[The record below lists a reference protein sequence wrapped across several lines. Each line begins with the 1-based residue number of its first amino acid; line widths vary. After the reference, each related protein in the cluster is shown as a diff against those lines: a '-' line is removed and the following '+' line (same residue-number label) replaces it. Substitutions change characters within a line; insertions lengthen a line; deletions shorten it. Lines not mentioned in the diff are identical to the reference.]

1 MANGS
6 PVRHGKTFPVYDPS
20 TEEVIAEVPDANA
33 NDVDRAV
40 AAPKMP
46 SRTARGRSTTA
57 QERGR
62 VLFKLADAVRQNAA
76 ALAELEAR
84 NSGKPIVEAE
94 YDMGD
99 VATCFEYYGG
109 LATKISGHVN
119 PVPDNALSL
128 SLKEPVGVAGQIIP
142 WNYPLLMAAW
152 KLAPALAA
160 GCTCVL
166 KPAEQTPL
174 TVLELAKHFDA
185 CGLPAGV
192 VNIITGFGETA
203 GAPLV
208 RHPDVNKIA
217 FTGSAAVGK
226 QIVKMAADTVKRVT
240 LELGGKSPNI
250 FFADADFEAAIDGAL
265 FGVFINQGEVCSA
278 GSRILVERSIYAS
291 SSKPW
296 RKKRRPSSSARRSSA
311 KPRWVRWSAKSNT
324 IACAPIWRSARRKP
338 SWRRAA
344 TSRRA
349 FAKGY
354 YVEPT
359 IFYDVDNSARIAR
372 EEIFGPVAA
381 VIPFEDEAD
390 AIRIANDTPYGLA
403 AAVWSRDIFKA
414 FRVVKAIRAGI
425 VWVNHMQPTYV
436 EAPWGGYKQ
445 SGFGRELGP
454 WGIEEYLETKQVHI
468 NLNEAANRVVLRSGA
483 IRITHFNSRA
493 RARRNCTDAPRS
505 KRVPRGRFASHAG
518 LCRQGRRRADRRCGR
533 QPLHRFRRRY
543 RLPERGTSR
552 SRAWSPR
559 FTGRST
565 VFCTPASWSR
575 RTRVTSRWPKR
586 MNALTPGDF
595 AKKTLF

>member
-1 MANGS
+1 MSSSATTQTQTYQMYLNGKWVAS
-6 PVRHGKTFPVYDPS
+6 NSGKTFPVYDPS
-20 TEEVIAEVPDANA
+20 TEEVIAEVPDSNA
-33 NDVDRAV
+33 KDVDRAV
-40 AAPKMP
+40 AA
-46 SRTARGRSTTA
+46 ARDAFENGPWAGSTA

-94 YDMGD
+94 YDMTD

-174 TVLELAKHFDA
+174 TALELAKHFEA
-185 CGLPAGV
+185 CGLPNGV
-192 VNIITGFGETA
+192 VNIITGFGESA

-208 RHPDVNKIA
+208 QHPDVNKIA

-250 FFADADFEAAIDGAL
+250 FFADADFEPAIDGAL

-278 GSRILVERSIYAS
+278 GSRILVQRPIYNKFVDAMAAKAKAIKLGPPLQRDTKMGPLVSREQYDRVCSYLEVGKQEAKLAS
-291 SSKPW
+291 GGD
-296 RKKRRPSSSARRSSA
+296 RPKDIDR
-311 KPRWVRWSAKSNT
+311 
-324 IACAPIWRSARRKP
+324 
-338 SWRRAA
+338 
-344 TSRRA
+344 
-349 FAKGY
+349 GY
-354 YVEPT
+354 YVAPT

-372 EEIFGPVAA
+372 EEIFGPVAT
-381 VIPFEDEAD
+381 VIPFDDEAD
-390 AIRIANDTPYGLA
+390 AVKIANDTPYGLA
-403 AAVWSRDIFKA
+403 AAVWTRDIFKA
-414 FRVVKAIRAGI
+414 FRAVKKIRAGI

-454 WGIEEYLETKQVHI
+454 WGVEEYLETKQVHI
-468 NLNEAANRVVLRSGA
+468 NLNE
-483 IRITHFNSRA
+483 
-493 RARRNCTDAPRS
+493 
-505 KRVPRGRFASHAG
+505 
-518 LCRQGRRRADRRCGR
+518 
-533 QPLHRFRRRY
+533 QPIGWY
-543 RLPERGTSR
+543 
-552 SRAWSPR
+552 
-559 FTGRST
+559 
-565 VFCTPASWSR
+565 
-575 RTRVTSRWPKR
+575 
-586 MNALTPGDF
+586 
-595 AKKTLF
+595 

>member
-1 MANGS
+1 MATEAKAAIRRYRMFVNGEWAEANG
-6 PVRHGKTFPVYDPS
+6 GKYFPVVDPS
-20 TEEVIAEVPDANA
+20 TEEIIAEVPDAGEK
-33 NDVDRAV
+33 DVNRAV
-40 AAPKMP
+40 AA
-46 SRTARGRSTTA
+46 ARAAFDGGAWPQTTA

-62 VLFKLADAVRQNAA
+62 ILFRLAERVRKETPR
-76 ALAELEAR
+76 LAELEAR
-84 NSGKPIVEAE
+84 NTGKPIVEAE
-94 YDMGD
+94 YDITD

-109 LATKISGHVN
+109 LATKVAGQVN

-128 SLKEPVGVAGQIIP
+128 SLREPVGVAAQIIP

-174 TVLELAKHFDA
+174 TALEFAEYLGEA
-185 CGLPAGV
+185 GLPPGV
-192 VNIITGFGETA
+192 VNIITGFGESA

-208 RHPDVNKIA
+208 RHPDVDKVA
-217 FTGSAAVGK
+217 FTGSASVGK
-226 QIVKMAADTVKRVT
+226 AIVKMAADTLKRVT

-278 GSRILVERSIYAS
+278 GSRILVEKKIYPKFVEAMAAKAKTIRLGPPLERETKMGPLVSKEQYDRVRSYQELGKKEAKLAS
-291 SSKPW
+291 GGG
-296 RKKRRPSSSARRSSA
+296 RPAS
-311 KPRWVRWSAKSNT
+311 
-324 IACAPIWRSARRKP
+324 I
-338 SWRRAA
+338 
-344 TSRRA
+344 SR
-349 FAKGY
+349 GY

-381 VIPFEDEAD
+381 VIPFSDEAA

-414 FRVVKAIRAGI
+414 FRVVKALRAGI

-454 WGIEEYLETKQVHI
+454 WGIEEYLETKQVHV
-468 NLNEAANRVVLRSGA
+468 NLNE
-483 IRITHFNSRA
+483 
-493 RARRNCTDAPRS
+493 
-505 KRVPRGRFASHAG
+505 
-518 LCRQGRRRADRRCGR
+518 
-533 QPLHRFRRRY
+533 QPIGWY
-543 RLPERGTSR
+543 
-552 SRAWSPR
+552 
-559 FTGRST
+559 
-565 VFCTPASWSR
+565 
-575 RTRVTSRWPKR
+575 
-586 MNALTPGDF
+586 
-595 AKKTLF
+595 

>member
-1 MANGS
+1 MGTG
-6 PVRHGKTFPVYDPS
+6 VKTDVKTYQLFIGGKWEPSSSKGTVPVYDPS
-20 TEEVIAEVPDANA
+20 TEEVIAQVPDANA
-33 NDVDRAV
+33 QDVDRAV
-40 AAPKMP
+40 RAARAAFDEGPW
-46 SRTARGRSTTA
+46 RSTTA

-62 VLFKLADAVRQNAA
+62 VLFKLADKVRKEAA
-76 ALAELEAR
+76 NLAELECR
-84 NSGKPIVEAE
+84 NTGKPIVEAE
-94 YDMGD
+94 YDIND

-109 LATKISGHVN
+109 LATKVVGHVN

-128 SLKEPVGVAGQIIP
+128 SLREPVGVAGQIIP

-174 TVLELAKHFDA
+174 TALEMANWLEE
-185 CGLPAGV
+185 CGVPPGV
-192 VNIITGFGETA
+192 VNIITGYGESA

-208 RHPDVNKIA
+208 AHPGVDKVA

-226 QIVKMAADTVKRVT
+226 LILKSAADTIKRVT

-278 GSRILVERSIYAS
+278 GSRILVEKKIY
-291 SSKPW
+291 SKFVDAMTEKA
-296 RKKRRPSSSARRSSA
+296 KKIKLGPPLERETKMGPLVSKEQYDRVTSYQEIGKKEAKVATGGGRPRQFS
-311 KPRWVRWSAKSNT
+311 
-324 IACAPIWRSARRKP
+324 
-338 SWRRAA
+338 
-344 TSRRA
+344 
-349 FAKGY
+349 KGY

-359 IFYDVDNSARIAR
+359 IFCDVSNSARIAR

-381 VIPFEDEAD
+381 VIPFENEND
-390 AIRIANDTPYGLA
+390 AIRVANDSPYGLA

-414 FRVVKAIRAGI
+414 LRMVKALRAGI

-468 NLNEAANRVVLRSGA
+468 NLNE
-483 IRITHFNSRA
+483 
-493 RARRNCTDAPRS
+493 
-505 KRVPRGRFASHAG
+505 
-518 LCRQGRRRADRRCGR
+518 
-533 QPLHRFRRRY
+533 QPIGWY
-543 RLPERGTSR
+543 
-552 SRAWSPR
+552 
-559 FTGRST
+559 
-565 VFCTPASWSR
+565 
-575 RTRVTSRWPKR
+575 
-586 MNALTPGDF
+586 
-595 AKKTLF
+595 

>member
-1 MANGS
+1 MKRLRMYINGEFVES
-6 PVRHGKTFPVYDPS
+6 HRGSYFPVIDPS
-20 TEEVIAEVPDANA
+20 TEEIIAEVPDADEK
-33 NDVDRAV
+33 DVNGAV
-40 AAPKMP
+40 AVAKAAFDSGAWPQ
-46 SRTARGRSTTA
+46 TTA

-62 VLFKLADAVRQNAA
+62 ILFRLAERVRKESAK
-76 ALAELEAR
+76 LAELEAR

-94 YDMGD
+94 YDIAD
-99 VATCFEYYGG
+99 VATCLEYYGG
-109 LATKISGHVN
+109 LATKVLGHVN

-128 SLKEPVGVAGQIIP
+128 ALREPIGVAGQIIP

-174 TVLELAKHFDA
+174 TAIEFAHYLGDA
-185 CGLPAGV
+185 GLPPGA
-192 VNIITGFGETA
+192 VNVITGFGESA

-208 RHPDVNKIA
+208 KHADVNKIA

-226 QIVKMAADTVKRVT
+226 TVVKMAADTVKRVT

-278 GSRILVERSIYAS
+278 GSRILVEKTIY
-291 SSKPW
+291 SKFVDAMSAKAKTIRLGPPLE
-296 RKKRRPSSSARRSSA
+296 RETKMGPLVSKEQFERVCSYQEIGKKEAKVAAGGGRPSAMAR
-311 KPRWVRWSAKSNT
+311 
-324 IACAPIWRSARRKP
+324 
-338 SWRRAA
+338 
-344 TSRRA
+344 
-349 FAKGY
+349 GY

-359 IFYDVDNSARIAR
+359 IFYDVDNSARIAQ

-381 VIPFEDEAD
+381 VIPFANEAE
-390 AIRIANDTPYGLA
+390 AIRIANETPYGLA

-414 FRVVKAIRAGI
+414 FRVVKALRAGI

-468 NLNEAANRVVLRSGA
+468 NLNE
-483 IRITHFNSRA
+483 
-493 RARRNCTDAPRS
+493 
-505 KRVPRGRFASHAG
+505 
-518 LCRQGRRRADRRCGR
+518 
-533 QPLHRFRRRY
+533 QPIGWY
-543 RLPERGTSR
+543 
-552 SRAWSPR
+552 
-559 FTGRST
+559 
-565 VFCTPASWSR
+565 
-575 RTRVTSRWPKR
+575 
-586 MNALTPGDF
+586 
-595 AKKTLF
+595 

>member
-1 MANGS
+1 MSSTAVLQSQKYQMFINGEWVAS
-6 PVRHGKTFPVYDPS
+6 NNAKTFPVYDPS
-20 TEEVIAEVPDANA
+20 TEEVIAEVPDSNA
-33 NDVDRAV
+33 KDVDRAV
-40 AAPKMP
+40 AAAKDAFENG
-46 SRTARGRSTTA
+46 SWGRSTA

-62 VLFKLADAVRQNAA
+62 VLFKLADAVRQNTA

-109 LATKISGHVN
+109 LATKVSGHVN
-119 PVPDNALSL
+119 PVPDDALSL

-174 TVLELAKHFDA
+174 TALELAKHFES
-185 CGLPAGV
+185 CGLPNGV
-192 VNIITGFGETA
+192 VNVITGFGESA
-203 GAPLV
+203 GAPLAQ
-208 RHPDVNKIA
+208 HPDVNKIA

-226 QIVKMAADTVKRVT
+226 LIVKMAADTVKRVT

-278 GSRILVERSIYAS
+278 GSRILVERPIYNKFVEAMAAKAKTIKLGPPLHRDTKMGPLVSKEQYDRVRSYLAIGKSEAKLAS
-291 SSKPW
+291 GGD
-296 RKKRRPSSSARRSSA
+296 RPKNIDR
-311 KPRWVRWSAKSNT
+311 
-324 IACAPIWRSARRKP
+324 
-338 SWRRAA
+338 
-344 TSRRA
+344 
-349 FAKGY
+349 GY

-372 EEIFGPVAA
+372 EEIFGPVAT
-381 VIPFEDEAD
+381 VIPFNDEVD
-390 AIRIANDTPYGLA
+390 AVKIANDSPYGLA
-403 AAVWSRDIFKA
+403 AAVWTRDIFKA
-414 FRVVKAIRAGI
+414 FRAVKKIRAGI

-468 NLNEAANRVVLRSGA
+468 NLNE
-483 IRITHFNSRA
+483 
-493 RARRNCTDAPRS
+493 
-505 KRVPRGRFASHAG
+505 
-518 LCRQGRRRADRRCGR
+518 
-533 QPLHRFRRRY
+533 QPIGWY
-543 RLPERGTSR
+543 
-552 SRAWSPR
+552 
-559 FTGRST
+559 
-565 VFCTPASWSR
+565 
-575 RTRVTSRWPKR
+575 
-586 MNALTPGDF
+586 
-595 AKKTLF
+595 